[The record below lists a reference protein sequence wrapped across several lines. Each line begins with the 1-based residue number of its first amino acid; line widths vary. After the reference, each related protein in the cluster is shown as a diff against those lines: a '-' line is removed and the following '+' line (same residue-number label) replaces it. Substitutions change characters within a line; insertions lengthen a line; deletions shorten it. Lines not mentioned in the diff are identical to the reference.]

1 MVVVSSLG
9 TKTCVVVLLT
19 IGRLVVLVEVTCVV
33 VGAEVDTEVGADLVV
48 A

>member
-33 VGAEVDTEVGADLVV
+33 VGAEVDAEVGADLVV